1 MAKKILVAYDGTRE
15 GHRGLLEF
23 AKTLPQRDV
32 DIHLLAVI
40 RLSAKDVMA
49 ETYLPN
55 SVVDDEKQQ
64 YESIIQE
71 GRKLIAQRGYQVTTH
86 LEFGEPTEQIV
97 RLANELPAE
106 LIVIGHKRRT
116 SLASRWW
123 HNSVGASLLEQ
134 SPCSILI
141 AISD

>member
-1 MAKKILVAYDGTRE
+1 MRKKILVAYDGTRE
-15 GHRGLLEF
+15 GQRGLLEF
-23 AKTLPQRDV
+23 AKTPPQPDL

-40 RLSAKDVMA
+40 RLSAQDIMA

-55 SVVDDEKQQ
+55 SIDVETQQ
-64 YESIIQE
+64 YQKIIQE
-71 GRKLIAQRGYQVTTH
+71 GRRLLSQRGYEVTTH
-86 LEFGEPTEQIV
+86 VEFGEPIEQIV

-141 AISD
+141 AVSD

>member
-1 MAKKILVAYDGTRE
+1 MGKKILVAYDGTRE

-23 AKTLPQRDV
+23 AKTLPQPDL

-40 RLSAKDVMA
+40 RLSAQDVMA

-64 YESIIQE
+64 YENIIQE
-71 GRKLIAQRGYQVTTH
+71 GRKLMSQRGYQVTTH

-97 RLANELPAE
+97 RIANELPAE
-106 LIVIGHKRRT
+106 LIVIGHKRRI

-123 HNSVGASLLEQ
+123 HNSVGSSLLEQ

-141 AISD
+141 AVGD